1 LLAAAR
7 IGVIVSPFSYTMS
20 QTDTPFPESPAASD
34 EYLLEELLEFSETDA
49 LQALDKEKLARTSP
63 YTVGRFLERLPVD
76 DRRVVLRLLNIEG
89 IADVLSEMDSDDAA
103 EVIQKMRQHRAVQV
117 LEALDPDDSADIV
130 GDMEEVNQ
138 DRLLNDVDPETAQT
152 VRTLISYPEDSAG
165 GIMTTDV
172 ATVAKEMTVREAVDH
187 LHTLKDELEHFYYVY
202 VIDDDGHLEGTVSM
216 RDLVM
221 AKTNDI
227 IGDIMKTELRG
238 IINVLMDQEDVA
250 LVMAQHNF
258 HALPVVDDE
267 NRLLGIVTDDDI
279 IDVINAEATED
290 FQKALG
296 AGGDEALDDPIAES
310 VRRRSPWLLVNL
322 LSAFMAGGVISIFE
336 EQISHLTILAVCMPI
351 VASLGGNAGGQT
363 LAIVIRTL
371 ALGGFEDQ
379 DSRRVLIRE
388 AMKACLS
395 GVLIGLIAAIAVG
408 VFTGRWDVSAVIF
421 AAMIISMTYAGLAGA
436 LIPFTLRKFN
446 LDPAQSSQMFL
457 TASTDIV
464 GFAVF
469 LGLGSAFLL

>member
-1 LLAAAR
+1 
-7 IGVIVSPFSYTMS
+7 MS
-20 QTDTPFPESPAASD
+20 QTEAPFPESPASSD
-34 EYLLEELLEFSETDA
+34 EYSLDDLLQFAESNA
-49 LQALDKEKLARTSP
+49 LNALDKSKIARTSP
-63 YTVGRFLERLPVD
+63 YTVGKFLTRLPVD

-89 IADVLSEMDSDDAA
+89 VAEVLSEMDSEDAA
-103 EVIQKMRQHRAVQV
+103 EVIEAMRQARAVKV

-130 GDMEEVNQ
+130 GDMEEANQ
-138 DRLLNDVDPETAQT
+138 HRLLNDVNPERAET

-172 ATVAKEMTVREAVDH
+172 ATVPKEFTVRQTVDH
-187 LHTLKDELEHFYYVY
+187 LHTLHDEFEHIYYVY
-202 VIDDDGHLEGTVSM
+202 VIDKNGHLLGTVSM

-227 IGDIMKTELRG
+227 IGDIMHTELRG
-238 IINVLMDQEDVA
+238 VLNVLTDQEDVT

-258 HALPVVDDE
+258 HALPVVDDD
-267 NRLLGIVTDDDI
+267 NRLLGMITDDDVIDI
-279 IDVINAEATED
+279 IQQEATED
-290 FQKALG
+290 FQKAMG
-296 AGGDEALDDPIAES
+296 AGGDESLNDPIAES

-322 LSAFMAGGVISIFE
+322 LSAFMAGGVISLFE

-371 ALGGFEDQ
+371 ALGDFEDQ
-379 DSRRVLIRE
+379 DARRVLIRE
-388 AMKACLS
+388 ATKACLS
-395 GVLIGLIAAIAVG
+395 GIIVGLIAALAVG
-408 VFTGRWDVSAVIF
+408 ILGHHWDVSAVIF
-421 AAMIISMTYAGLAGA
+421 VAMIISMSYAGLAGA
-436 LIPFTLRKFN
+436 LIPITLRKLK

-469 LGLGSAFLL
+469 LGLGSWVLL

>member
-1 LLAAAR
+1 
-7 IGVIVSPFSYTMS
+7 MN
-20 QTDTPFPESPAASD
+20 QTETPFPESPAAAD
-34 EYLLEELLEFSETDA
+34 EYSLEELIQFADSNTLE
-49 LQALDKEKLARTSP
+49 ALDKEKLARTSP
-63 YTVGRFLERLPVD
+63 FAVARFLERMPVD
-76 DRRVVLRLLNIEG
+76 DRRVVLRLLNIEE

-130 GDMEEVNQ
+130 GDMEEANQ
-138 DRLLNDVDPETAQT
+138 DRLLGGVDPEMAQN
-152 VRTLISYPEDSAG
+152 VRTLIAYPEDSAG

-172 ATVAKEMTVREAVDH
+172 ATVPKEMTVRQAVDH
-187 LHTLKDELEHFYYVY
+187 LHTLNDELEHIYYVY
-202 VIDDDGHLEGTVSM
+202 VIDADGHLEGTVSM

-221 AKTNDI
+221 AKTSQV

-238 IINVLMDQEDVA
+238 IINVLMDQEEVA

-258 HALPVVDDE
+258 HALPVVDDD
-267 NRLLGIVTDDDI
+267 NHLLGIVTDDDI
-279 IDVINAEATED
+279 IDVINQEATED

-296 AGGDEALDDPIAES
+296 AGGDEALDDPIPES
-310 VRRRSPWLLVNL
+310 VRRRSPWLMVNL
-322 LSAFMAGGVISIFE
+322 VSAFLAGGVISLFE
-336 EQISHLTILAVCMPI
+336 KQISELTILAACMPI

-379 DSRRVLIRE
+379 DTRRVLLRE
-388 AMKACLS
+388 AIKAGLS
-395 GVLIGLIAAIAVG
+395 GVLIGTIAAITVG
-408 VFTGRWDVSAVIF
+408 LVADRWDVSFVIF

-469 LGLGSAFLL
+469 LGMGSWLLL

>member
-1 LLAAAR
+1 
-7 IGVIVSPFSYTMS
+7 MS
-20 QTDTPFPESPAASD
+20 QTDAPFPESPAAAD
-34 EYLLEELLEFSETDA
+34 EYSLEELMGFAESKTLN
-49 LQALDKEKLARTSP
+49 ALDKEKLGRTSP
-63 YTVGRFLERLPVD
+63 YSVGKFLQRLPVD
-76 DRRVVLRLLNIEG
+76 DRRTVLRLMQIEE
-89 IADVLSEMDSDDAA
+89 AAEVLSEMDSEEAA
-103 EVIQKMRQHRAVQV
+103 EIIEKMRPHRAVQMI
-117 LEALDPDDSADIV
+117 EALDPDDSADIV
-130 GDMEEVNQ
+130 GDMGEESQ
-138 DRLLNDVDPETAQT
+138 DRLLNDVKPETAAT

-187 LHTLKDELEHFYYVY
+187 LHTLNDEFEHIYYVY
-202 VIDDDGHLEGTVSM
+202 VIDDDGYLLGTVSM

-221 AKTNDI
+221 AKTTDI

-238 IINVLMDQEDVA
+238 IVNVMMDQEDVA
-250 LVMAQHNF
+250 HVMAEHNF
-258 HALPVVDDE
+258 HALPVVDDD
-267 NRLLGIVTDDDI
+267 NHLLGIVTDDDI
-279 IDVINAEATED
+279 IDIIQKEATED

-322 LSAFMAGGVISIFE
+322 CSAFLAGGVISMFQ

-371 ALGGFEDQ
+371 ALGDFEDQ

-388 AMKACLS
+388 AVKACMS
-395 GVLIGLIAAIAVG
+395 GVMIGALAAVAVG
-408 VFTGRWDVSAVIF
+408 AFTGHWEVSWVIF
-421 AAMIISMTYAGLAGA
+421 AAMIVSMTYAGLAGA
-436 LIPFTLRKFN
+436 LIPFTLRKLG

-469 LGLGSAFLL
+469 LGLGSVFLL